1 MVQRKSEI
9 NIEPSDGASGEAYP
23 SNDMVKPSKIES
35 TNTNASN
42 NEEKTVSK
50 LKSREIKQRRS
61 TVPEKPNISFSLWS
75 IMKNCIGKDL
85 SKIPVPVNFS
95 EPTSMLQR
103 LVEDFEYSEILDK
116 AANCKENC
124 EQLAYVAAFTV
135 SAYSTT
141 AIRTGKPFN
150 PLLGTYLMVFNL
162 LFLVG
167 PEKRFWSLVLLI
179 FFDFQ
184 EKPMSVIEQMT
195 SILGVSLSRLLI
207 IHQWWHNT
215 VRVHVQIR
223 SLVKIGNVGKNLP

>member
-1 MVQRKSEI
+1 MIFQVGPPEATFNVVQRKSNVESPDGTAGDNYPI
-9 NIEPSDGASGEAYP
+9 SDLTE
-23 SNDMVKPSKIES
+23 
-35 TNTNASN
+35 
-42 NEEKTVSK
+42 VSK
-50 LKSREIKQRRS
+50 VISSKMSNVQGSQEERSPNKLKRVIKQRRS

-116 AANCKENC
+116 AAQCKEDC

-150 PLLGTYLMVFNL
+150 PLLGMYRAQEFA
-162 LFLVG
+162 
-167 PEKRFWSLVLLI
+167 LLI
-179 FFDFQ
+179 GLHLIY
-184 EKPMSVIEQMT
+184 EKI
-195 SILGVSLSRLLI
+195 
-207 IHQWWHNT
+207 
-215 VRVHVQIR
+215 
-223 SLVKIGNVGKNLP
+223 

>member
-1 MVQRKSEI
+1 MQRRS
-9 NIEPSDGASGEAYP
+9 NIEVPDGSSGNSDP
-23 SNDMVKPSKIES
+23 NSKVEM
-35 TNTNASN
+35 
-42 NEEKTVSK
+42 
-50 LKSREIKQRRS
+50 LKSSSSQNSEPVADRLETLSIQSKNKVIKQRRT

-116 AANCKENC
+116 AAECKEDC

-150 PLLGTYLMVFNL
+150 PLLGNML
-162 LFLVG
+162 LSLACLS
-167 PEKRFWSLVLLI
+167 WSPGFILI
-179 FFDFQ
+179 
-184 EKPMSVIEQMT
+184 
-195 SILGVSLSRLLI
+195 LS
-207 IHQWWHNT
+207 
-215 VRVHVQIR
+215 
-223 SLVKIGNVGKNLP
+223 

>member
-1 MVQRKSEI
+1 MPQI
-9 NIEPSDGASGEAYP
+9 
-23 SNDMVKPSKIES
+23 SKNELES
-35 TNTNASN
+35 TYASSQ
-42 NEEKTVSK
+42 EDKPTKFKT
-50 LKSREIKQRRS
+50 REIKQRRS

-116 AANCKENC
+116 AAQCKEDC

-150 PLLGTYLMVFNL
+150 PLLGTHFKLYYLSALN
-162 LFLVG
+162 
-167 PEKRFWSLVLLI
+167 
-179 FFDFQ
+179 
-184 EKPMSVIEQMT
+184 
-195 SILGVSLSRLLI
+195 
-207 IHQWWHNT
+207 
-215 VRVHVQIR
+215 
-223 SLVKIGNVGKNLP
+223 

>member
-1 MVQRKSEI
+1 MTQT
-9 NIEPSDGASGEAYP
+9 
-23 SNDMVKPSKIES
+23 SKNES
-35 TNTNASN
+35 ANTYANSQ
-42 NEEKTVSK
+42 EEKPIK
-50 LKSREIKQRRS
+50 LKTREIKQRRN

-116 AANCKENC
+116 AAQCKEDC

-150 PLLGTYLMVFNL
+150 PLLGMHF
-162 LFLVG
+162 
-167 PEKRFWSLVLLI
+167 K
-179 FFDFQ
+179 
-184 EKPMSVIEQMT
+184 
-195 SILGVSLSRLLI
+195 
-207 IHQWWHNT
+207 
-215 VRVHVQIR
+215 
-223 SLVKIGNVGKNLP
+223 

>member
-1 MVQRKSEI
+1 MISYFEILILSSIEFQDPITGATFNVVQRKSEI
-9 NIEPSDGASGEAYP
+9 NIEHSDSASGVAYP
-23 SNDMVKPSKIES
+23 SDDMVKASKVES
-35 TNTNASN
+35 NNTYASN
-42 NEEKTVSK
+42 QEEKTVSK

-150 PLLGTYLMVFNL
+150 PLLGKKF
-162 LFLVG
+162 
-167 PEKRFWSLVLLI
+167 
-179 FFDFQ
+179 
-184 EKPMSVIEQMT
+184 
-195 SILGVSLSRLLI
+195 RL
-207 IHQWWHNT
+207 
-215 VRVHVQIR
+215 
-223 SLVKIGNVGKNLP
+223 